1 MSDLSQEAQKIVDA
15 FFDEWDVYAK
25 DKAIYAIAV
34 ALRALAKQYTFADTA
49 VNVTEKVV
57 LVSDILKIATELEN
71 I

>member
-1 MSDLSQEAQKIVDA
+1 MTDLSPQAQAIVDA
-15 FFDEWDVYAK
+15 FFDEWDVYAR
-25 DKAIYAIAV
+25 DKAMYAISA